1 MATCTWMTLHLL
13 RFPEPLQVDDVD
25 LKVGPD
31 HAMVWLYGDESPL
44 DENDLLT
51 HVTPRWAALG
61 LWCNRGDADAILN
74 TPEAFLP
81 DLSRT
86 VEAWHALLQ
95 PLAHRGETNWVDRSS
110 PGLAIEP
117 EPIDPGGP
125 LVVLTSAGYSVEQGL
140 DLERVKDF
148 ARGIER
154 VKHTAKAMPGNI
166 MRHSFGNPTREHDG
180 FTVTLWRDDEAMTDF
195 AYQPGVHK
203 TLLAEHWA
211 VPKFDRSSF
220 TRTRVLRAVGTW
232 EGGNP
237 LCMVTA

>member
-25 LKVGPD
+25 LTGGPD
-31 HAMVWLYGDESPL
+31 HAIVWLYGDESPL
-44 DENDLLT
+44 DENDLRT
-51 HVTPRWAALG
+51 HVTPLWAALG
-61 LWCNRGDADAILN
+61 LWRGRGDADAILN

-81 DLSRT
+81 DLPRT

-95 PLAHRGETNWVDRSS
+95 PIAHRGETNWLDRSS
-110 PGLAIEP
+110 PGPAIEP

-125 LVVLTSAGYSVEQGL
+125 LVVITSAGVNMEQGF
-140 DLERVKDF
+140 DLERAKDF
-148 ARGIER
+148 SRGVER
-154 VKHTAKAMPGNI
+154 VKHAAKTMPGNI
-166 MRHSFGNPTREHDG
+166 VRHSFSNPTREHDG
-180 FTVTLWRDDEAMTDF
+180 FTVTLWRDDEAMTNF

-220 TRTRVLRAVGTW
+220 TRARVLRAVGIW
-232 EGGNP
+232 EGGDP
-237 LCMVTA
+237 LRMVTA